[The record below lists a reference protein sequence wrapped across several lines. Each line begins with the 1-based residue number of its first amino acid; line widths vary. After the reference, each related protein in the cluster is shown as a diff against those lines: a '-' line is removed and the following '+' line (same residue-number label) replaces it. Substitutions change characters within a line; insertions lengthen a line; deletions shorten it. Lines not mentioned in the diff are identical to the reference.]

1 MRGEENEG
9 MDIGDVV
16 RELKR
21 REEKGR
27 CMAGECIVLVNED
40 LGHCVPANL

>member
-1 MRGEENEG
+1 MRGKENEG
-9 MDIGDVV
+9 MDRRDVV
-16 RELKR
+16 RELKGR
-21 REEKGR
+21 GR